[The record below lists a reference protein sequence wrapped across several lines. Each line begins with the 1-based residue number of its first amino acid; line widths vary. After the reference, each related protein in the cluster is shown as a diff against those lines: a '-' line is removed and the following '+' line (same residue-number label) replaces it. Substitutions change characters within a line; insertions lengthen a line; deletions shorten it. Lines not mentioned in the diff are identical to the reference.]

1 MKKIK
6 QNISNIIILL
16 FILLGI
22 YALFFG
28 IFTIKN
34 NYDWSIK
41 IIFFS
46 SSIIF
51 FFIFISFLSKK
62 LKDIFVTI
70 LTTTYFAFLFVLNLF
85 WNLFSIQFSAAKDLI
100 VDIPFIDSPI
110 LSVKEINYA
119 LSKMNSSL
127 LVLLFF
133 IWEIRWFHIRNIIL
147 NSSTYLIKKIEI
159 SS

>member
-46 SSIIF
+46 SSIIV
-51 FFIFISFLSKK
+51 FFIFIFFL
-62 LKDIFVTI
+62 
-70 LTTTYFAFLFVLNLF
+70 
-85 WNLFSIQFSAAKDLI
+85 
-100 VDIPFIDSPI
+100 
-110 LSVKEINYA
+110 
-119 LSKMNSSL
+119 
-127 LVLLFF
+127 
-133 IWEIRWFHIRNIIL
+133 
-147 NSSTYLIKKIEI
+147 
-159 SS
+159 

>member
-22 YALFFG
+22 YSLFFG

-46 SSIIF
+46 SSIIV

-70 LTTTYFAFLFVLNLF
+70 LTTTYFAFLFVNFYLEI
-85 WNLFSIQFSAAKDLI
+85 SIPDRH
-100 VDIPFIDSPI
+100 VDISVLAKKENKFFDPRSKKEVINDLKKKNID
-110 LSVKEINYA
+110 A
-119 LSKMNSSL
+119 Q
-127 LVLLFF
+127 
-133 IWEIRWFHIRNIIL
+133 
-147 NSSTYLIKKIEI
+147 LI
-159 SS
+159 